1 MAARKSADRRA
12 RKASTASTVLG
23 EVGGSLD
30 IVRII
35 GHLTMHSSIS
45 ARCIVL
51 IAIQMAYNYDESMA
65 ILTVRLT
72 ADEERLLT
80 KRSRGA
86 GMKKATFVRQLI
98 REEPFVT
105 GADVI
110 KDAERRMGDPRLR
123 IARK

>member
-1 MAARKSADRRA
+1 
-12 RKASTASTVLG
+12 
-23 EVGGSLD
+23 
-30 IVRII
+30 
-35 GHLTMHSSIS
+35 
-45 ARCIVL
+45 
-51 IAIQMAYNYDESMA
+51 MA

-105 GADVI
+105 GTDVV
-110 KDAERRMGDPRLR
+110 KDAERRMGATRMGDARLR
-123 IARK
+123 ISRVRGARK